1 MRYSTRRGFLR
12 SSSVVGAIG
21 IAGCSQI
28 TGGNSVEDSD
38 GDGKDDSHRDPE
50 EQDSSNERDSTDA
63 MGEAKNSIAVDGFED
78 GNIRRYS
85 GDLNGFN
92 VQSSV
97 AANGNYA
104 LKGQVK
110 DGDNQSISRSVKFS
124 QPNNVQGYV
133 KVIRGGGNENAHI
146 KYLNGG
152 KSGSTLLH
160 INFRMNEGSDG
171 YGDVS
176 GSPKLDINGT
186 IVSSDIGYDEWYLV
200 TMRNI
205 DWENEVVGQVLL
217 DQRVIAEQIDFQES
231 GSDIDTVSLKVND
244 WGNEIGYFDD
254 VSVGY

>member
-1 MRYSTRRGFLR
+1 MRHSTRRKFLR
-12 SSSVVGAIG
+12 LSSVVGAIG

-28 TGGNSVEDSD
+28 TGGNSVEDAD
-38 GDGKDDSHRDPE
+38 GDGKDDSQRDSD
-50 EQDSSNERDSTDA
+50 EQDSPIERDSTDS
-63 MGEAKNSIAVDGFED
+63 MAKVKNPMAVDGFED
-78 GNIRRYS
+78 GNIDRYS

-92 VQSSV
+92 IQSSV
-97 AANGNYA
+97 VANGNYS

-110 DGDNQSISRSVKFS
+110 DGDNQSISRSVKFT

-146 KYLNGG
+146 EYLNGG

-171 YGDVS
+171 YGDES

-186 IVSSDIGYDEWYLV
+186 IVSSDIGYGEWYLV
-200 TMRNI
+200 AMSDI

-231 GSDIDTVSLKVND
+231 GSEVDTVSLKVND